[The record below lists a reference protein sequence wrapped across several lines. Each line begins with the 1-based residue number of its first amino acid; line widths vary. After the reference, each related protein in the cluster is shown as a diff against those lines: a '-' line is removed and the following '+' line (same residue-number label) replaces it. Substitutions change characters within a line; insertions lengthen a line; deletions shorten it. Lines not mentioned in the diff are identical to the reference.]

1 MKKYILSL
9 DQGTTSSRA
18 ILFDHAGN
26 IKSCSQKEFDQI
38 FPKPGWVE
46 HDANEIWSSQLEVA
60 RLAMKQIS
68 VGAEQVE
75 AIGITNQRE
84 TVVLW
89 DRNTGKPVCNAIV
102 WQCRRT
108 ADICEEL
115 KTKGVENTIREKTGL
130 LLDPYFSG
138 TKIMWLLENVA
149 GLRRRAEKGE
159 ICFGTVDSWLIF
171 NLTGEHVTDPTN
183 ASRTLLFNIVKG
195 EWDKKL
201 LNIMD
206 VPACILPEV
215 RKSSGSFGMTKKEI
229 FGSEILVSGAAGD
242 QQAALFGQACFKE
255 GDVKNTYGTGC
266 FMLVNTGKKPVFSKH
281 KLLTTIAWDIGDG
294 MEYALEG
301 SIFVG
306 GAVIK
311 WLRDQLKIIET
322 AAHSEEMALSEPDS
336 GGVSFVPAFVGLG
349 APYWDPN
356 ARGAIFGL
364 TRGTTQAHI
373 IRASL
378 NSIALQSR
386 DLFVALEEDMG
397 KKIELLKV
405 DGGATVNSFLMQ
417 TQADILNIPVVS
429 SAIAETTAL
438 GAAYLAGLH
447 TGYWK
452 SKDDIEKNWIEGKR
466 YIPKF
471 DAEKHKKTI
480 ETWNRAVEATRIF
493 K

>member
-1 MKKYILSL
+1 MEKYILSL

-26 IKSCSQKEFDQI
+26 IKSRCQKEFNQI

-46 HDANEIWSSQLEVA
+46 HDANEIWSSQIEVA

-115 KTKGVENTIREKTGL
+115 KTKGVENIIREKTGL

-149 GLRRRAEKGE
+149 GLRRRSEKGE

-195 EWDKKL
+195 EWDKEL
-201 LNIMD
+201 LSIMD

-215 RKSSGSFGMTKKEI
+215 RKSSGYFGMTKKEI
-229 FGSEILVSGAAGD
+229 FGGKIPVSGAAGD
-242 QQAALFGQACFKE
+242 QQAALFGQACFKK
-255 GDVKNTYGTGC
+255 GDIKNTYGTGC

-281 KLLTTIAWDIGDG
+281 KLLTTVAWDIGDG

-301 SIFVG
+301 SIFAG
-306 GAVIK
+306 GAVIQ
-311 WLRDQLKIIET
+311 WLRDQLKILKT

-336 GGVSFVPAFVGLG
+336 GGVIFVPAFVGLG

-386 DLFVALEEDMG
+386 DLFAAMEEDMG
-397 KKIELLKV
+397 KKIKLLKV

-417 TQADILNIPVVS
+417 TQSDILNIPVVS

-438 GAAYLAGLH
+438 GAAYLAGLP

-452 SKDDIEKNWIEGKR
+452 NKDDIEKNWIEGKR

-471 DAEKHKKTI
+471 DALKHKKII
-480 ETWNRAVEATRIF
+480 ETWNQAVTAARMF

>member
-1 MKKYILSL
+1 MEKYILSL

-26 IKSCSQKEFDQI
+26 IKSCSQKEFNQI

-60 RLAMKQIS
+60 RAAIKKISANAKQI
-68 VGAEQVE
+68 A

-89 DRNTGKPVCNAIV
+89 ERNTGKPVSNAIV

-115 KTKGVENTIREKTGL
+115 KTKGVEKIIREKTGL

-138 TKIMWLLENVA
+138 TKIMWLLENIA

-171 NLTGEHVTDPTN
+171 KLTGEHVTDPSN

-195 EWDKKL
+195 KWDKEL
-201 LNIMD
+201 LDIMNI
-206 VPACILPEV
+206 PAGMLPEV
-215 RKSSGSFGMTKKEI
+215 RKSSGLFGMTKKEI
-229 FGSEILVSGAAGD
+229 FAGEIPVSGAAGD

-266 FMLVNTGKKPVFSKH
+266 FMLVNTGKKLVFSKH
-281 KLLTTIAWDIGDG
+281 KLLTTVAWNIGDG

-311 WLRDQLKIIET
+311 WLRDQLKILKT
-322 AAHSEEMALSEPDS
+322 AAHSEKMALSEPDS

-386 DLFVALEEDMG
+386 DLFIALEEDMG

-405 DGGATVNSFLMQ
+405 DGGASVNSFLMQ

-452 SKDDIEKNWIEGKR
+452 NKDDIEKNWIEGKK

-471 DAEKHKKTI
+471 NAETHKKTI
-480 ETWNRAVEATRIF
+480 ETWNRAVTATRMF